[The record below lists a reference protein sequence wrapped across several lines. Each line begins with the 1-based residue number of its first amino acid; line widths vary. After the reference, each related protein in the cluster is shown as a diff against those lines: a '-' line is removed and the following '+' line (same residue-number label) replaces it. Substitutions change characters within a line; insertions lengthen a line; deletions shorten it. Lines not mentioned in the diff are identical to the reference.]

1 MNRSGKILVLLM
13 FVAYSTVG
21 YLLFTA
27 DVSWKSSGEFSHLEN
42 VTTGKRVVVD
52 FPLEVEL
59 ASDVYPEFGLRGDFE
74 SAIKS
79 SIREVFE
86 GRNISVEFAHVR
98 PVIIMPGESP
108 PDWIDGPVVVLFIPF
123 QGHEDRFY
131 YETCYASVLLYA
143 SSSGDVGSYLSV
155 EERYQGDTD
164 DLGNFARELF
174 QTAEAREYSGRPY
187 STLVVYWNT
196 LEVRNGKLSGED
208 CWELLSREVARELE
222 AWAETLN

>member
-1 MNRSGKILVLLM
+1 MLI
-13 FVAYSTVG
+13 AYSTAG
-21 YLLFTA
+21 YLLLTA
-27 DVSWKSSGEFSHLEN
+27 NVSWKSSGEFSHLEN
-42 VTTGKRVVVD
+42 VTTGERVVVD

-74 SAIKS
+74 SALKS
-79 SIREVFE
+79 SIREAFE
-86 GRNISVEFAHVR
+86 ERNISVEFAHVR

-108 PDWIDGPVVVLFIPF
+108 PDWIDEPVVVLFIPF

-155 EERYQGDTD
+155 EEMYRGNTD
-164 DLGNFARELF
+164 NLEDFARELF
-174 QTAEAREYSGRPY
+174 QTAEARGDASGRPY

-208 CWELLSREVARELE
+208 CWELLSREVVRELE